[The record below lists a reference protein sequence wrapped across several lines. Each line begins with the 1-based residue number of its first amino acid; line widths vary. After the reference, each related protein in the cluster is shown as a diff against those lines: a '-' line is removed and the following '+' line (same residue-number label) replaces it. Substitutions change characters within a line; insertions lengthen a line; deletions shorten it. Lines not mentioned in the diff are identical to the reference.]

1 MKPASLV
8 IVPVLAAAL
17 AACQQPAESNRT
29 AAAQPTPSPVTAS
42 AAPLSVAPGDTL
54 PPAPE
59 VIRTA
64 ESGAAAAPGEGP
76 GTIDPATGVRIETAP
91 APGQKPARKGTT
103 ARTPS
108 AGERRDGA
116 RTSQPEPVDTRPPQP
131 QPQER
136 TADARTDAQRQAPE
150 VTTRVRR
157 SEEPVTLPAGTELP
171 IRLSQTLASDTS
183 RPEQN
188 VAAEITEDVRAN
200 GRVALPAGTEV
211 LGHVVVA
218 QQSGRVKGRARLV
231 VAFDEIR
238 LRNRS
243 YPIQAWRW
251 DVTAESSRSRDAK
264 IAGGAT
270 AAGAIIGAIT
280 GGGKGALK
288 GGIIGGA
295 AGGAAV
301 LATRGNEVELRA
313 GALNKLTLRQS
324 LRIE

>member
-1 MKPASLV
+1 MKPVSLV
-8 IVPVLAAAL
+8 IVPLLAAAL
-17 AACQQPAESNRT
+17 AACQQPAESNRS

-54 PPAPE
+54 PPATE
-59 VIRTA
+59 ASRTA
-64 ESGAAAAPGEGP
+64 PAETGAATTGDGN
-76 GTIDPATGVRIETAP
+76 IDPATGVRIETAP
-91 APGQKPARKGTT
+91 APGQRTARKGTT
-103 ARTPS
+103 ARTPTAS
-108 AGERRDGA
+108 DRRDRVPA
-116 RTSQPEPVDTRPPQP
+116 SRSEPEPVDTRLPQP
-131 QPQER
+131 Q
-136 TADARTDAQRQAPE
+136 ADVQRSAAD
-150 VTTRVRR
+150 VTTNVRR
-157 SEEPVTLPAGTELP
+157 SAESVTLAAGTEVP
-171 IRLSQTLASDTS
+171 IRLTETLASDTS
-183 RPEQN
+183 RPEQD
-188 VAAEITEDVRAN
+188 VVAEITDDVRAN

-251 DVTAESSRSRDAK
+251 DVTADSSRNRDAK
-264 IAGGAT
+264 IAGGAA

-288 GGIIGGA
+288 GGMIGGA

-301 LATRGNEVELRA
+301 LVTRGSEVELRA
-313 GALNKLTLRQS
+313 GALNKLTLRQA